1 MLKKTIKEQRYKKDM
16 KYTEHKRK
24 MAAVN
29 PTISIIIL
37 NVNGLNNPIKG
48 GECQNGDKQELLHAV
63 QRRHTLDSKIQAD

>member
-1 MLKKTIKEQRYKKDM
+1 M

-48 GECQNGDKQELLHAV
+48 RECQNGDKQELLHAV
-63 QRRHTLDSKIQAD
+63 